1 MENIF
6 GANIYKDREADQ
18 NVMQMNSLFMNL
30 VSTSSMCD
38 CQSHPLKDYFG
49 DFYLKARFSI
59 ENTYDKLLS
68 ATPIELYPNKGFMRV
83 VEQRPYTDT
92 IQFRAEVPEGMNVTY
107 LEYLEVLIPAQLRAN
122 QILTDVISPFSKFV
136 AKMISD
142 EMFRNQTIHQIKEF
156 HNLEGE
162 YNKIVKGFAKCFG
175 KNDYRAN
182 AAFGEVVRRT
192 GDWQTVFAQT
202 GVLRQYYQEFP
213 NKKLTA
219 ELNSLYEM
227 LDKLIEQIKVDGY
240 AQVVKEVTQLL
251 SLGMYSIAREV
262 EMAALTTFRSKV
274 FIEAINTTI
283 KNIEKLHDK

>member
-6 GANIYKDREADQ
+6 GASIFKDREADQ
-18 NVMQMNSLFMNL
+18 NVMQMNSQLMNII
-30 VSTSSMCD
+30 STSSMCD
-38 CQSHPLKDYFG
+38 CQSHPLKEYFA

-68 ATPIELYPNKGFMRV
+68 ATPIELYPSKGFMRV

-107 LEYLEVLIPAQLRAN
+107 LEYLEVLVPAQMRAN
-122 QILTDVISPFSKFV
+122 QILVDVINPFSKFV

-162 YNKIVKGFAKCFG
+162 YNKTVKAFAKCFG
-175 KNDYRAN
+175 KNDYRAS

-192 GDWQTVFAQT
+192 GDWTAVFAQT

-213 NKKLTA
+213 NKKLTS

-251 SLGMYSIAREV
+251 SVGMYSIAREV